1 MPPVPKSAGGRKL
14 FGLPRTWALAAIGVG
29 VALVAWYWYKS
40 RSGSGASAQ
49 AALPASSDMSGADQG
64 TAAPSL
70 GGTPDSGTG
79 ASTLTGDQLV
89 SAFAAEQNALL
100 GGFQSQQQLISQ
112 LSGGYEQLAMTS
124 EQQLGALA
132 GALIGLIPKPGS
144 TTAASTTGTGATAK
158 TVTPPGTTSYDVKT
172 GTTTTGGG
180 VTIPPVVQ
188 YSSGGKGKQ
197 IQGPSIFAFK

>member
-1 MPPVPKSAGGRKL
+1 MPPVPKSAGGKRL
-14 FGLPRTWALAAIGVG
+14 FGLPRAWALAAIGIG

-49 AALPASSDMSGADQG
+49 AALPASSEGAADQG

-79 ASTLTGDQLV
+79 ASTLTGDQLA

-112 LSGGYEQLAMTS
+112 LSGGYEQLALTS

-144 TTAASTTGTGATAK
+144 TTASTTGTSATAK

-188 YSSGGKGKQ
+188 YSSGGKDKQ

>member
-40 RSGSGASAQ
+40 RPGSGASAQ
-49 AALPASSDMSGADQG
+49 AALPASSDVSGADQG

-79 ASTLTGDQLV
+79 TSTLTGDQLV

-144 TTAASTTGTGATAK
+144 TTASTSPPPNPNGGSGAPPLPTSTGLAA
-158 TVTPPGTTSYDVKT
+158 PPVNQGSYTS
-172 GTTTTGGG
+172 GGG
-180 VTIPPVVQ
+180 YKKTTQLPKPGQPVYV
-188 YSSGGKGKQ
+188 
-197 IQGPSIFAFK
+197 